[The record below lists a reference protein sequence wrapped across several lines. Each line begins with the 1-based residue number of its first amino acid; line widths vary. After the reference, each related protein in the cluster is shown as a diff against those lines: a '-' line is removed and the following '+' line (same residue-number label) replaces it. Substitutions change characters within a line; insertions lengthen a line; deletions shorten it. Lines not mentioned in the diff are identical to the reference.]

1 MATLRTVRTEARDP
15 ECPYT
20 EHRLRLMI
28 AQGTCPGV
36 QVGNRFLINHDALV
50 AQVNAQ
56 SIANAGGAET

>member
-15 ECPYT
+15 KCPYT

-56 SIANAGGAET
+56 SVANVKEAEA